1 MRDSRP
7 YVAGLVA
14 ALVGFTSSFA
24 VVLAGLV
31 AVGASTDQAASGLLA
46 LCVVQGLGMLVL
58 ALRHRQPLTLA
69 WSTPGAALLAS
80 TGQVDGGWAAAVGGF
95 GVCGLLVLLT
105 ALWPALGGLV
115 ARVPVPVAQ
124 AMLAGVVLPL
134 CLAPVRSLEQD
145 AWPVV
150 PVLAAWLVLVLAS
163 PRWAAPGALVAAL
176 VVAVASGPD
185 AALVVAPDLAWTTP
199 VLTVG
204 GVVGVALPLF
214 VVTMASQN
222 VPGVAV
228 MRAHGY
234 DVPWRPAMLTTGLGT
249 VAAAPFGGHA
259 VNLAAISAALA
270 AGTDAGP
277 DPSRRWR
284 AALSAGG
291 AYLVLAVV
299 SASLVA
305 LVTSAPA
312 GVVQAAAGLALV
324 PVLGSALAA
333 ATSDPASREAAV
345 VTFVVA
351 ASGTAL
357 AGVGAAFWSLVAGV
371 AVHLL
376 VRARTL
382 REARRAQPSHDGGPP
397 TDT

>member
-58 ALRHRQPLTLA
+58 AVRHRQPLTLA

-105 ALWPALGGLV
+105 ALWPALGALV
-115 ARVPVPVAQ
+115 GRVPVPVAQ

-150 PVLAAWLVLVLAS
+150 PVLVAWLVLVLLS

-176 VVAVASGPD
+176 VVAVSSSPD
-185 AALVVAPDLAWTTP
+185 AAVLVAPDVTWTSP

-228 MRAHGY
+228 MRAHGFT
-234 DVPWRPAMLTTGLGT
+234 VPWRPAMLTTGLGT
-249 VAAAPFGGHA
+249 AVAAPFGGHA

-270 AGTDAGP
+270 AGPDAGP
-277 DPSRRWR
+277 EPARRWR
-284 AALSAGG
+284 AAVCAGG
-291 AYLVLAVV
+291 AYLVLAAV

-333 ATSDPASREAAV
+333 ATTDPTTREAAV

-382 REARRAQPSHDGGPP
+382 REARGDQTSHDGGPP
-397 TDT
+397 TDS

>member
-277 DPSRRWR
+277 DTSRRWR

-291 AYLVLAVV
+291 AYLVLAVA

-345 VTFVVA
+345 ITFVVA

>member
-31 AVGASTDQAASGLLA
+31 AVGASTEQAASGLLV
-46 LCVVQGLGMLVL
+46 LCVVQGLGMLAL

-150 PVLAAWLVLVLAS
+150 PVLAAWLVLVLVS
-163 PRWAAPGALVAAL
+163 PRWAAPAALVAAL
-176 VVAVASGPD
+176 VVAVAAGPD
-185 AALVVAPDLAWTTP
+185 TSLLVAPDLAWTTP

-234 DVPWRPAMLTTGLGT
+234 DVPWRPAMVTTGLGT

-270 AGTDAGP
+270 AGPDAGP
-277 DPSRRWR
+277 DPERRWR
-284 AALSAGG
+284 AAMSVGG
-291 AYLVLAVV
+291 AYLVLAAV

-382 REARRAQPSHDGGPP
+382 REARRAQPSHDGGPS
-397 TDT
+397 TDP